1 LQPAQRGRASGLD
14 DALDRGEIPMK
25 VPFEHRFMVGD
36 PVPQGADMLQIRV
49 QSGAEAWDLSRSDI
63 GEYPSQARMP

>member
-1 LQPAQRGRASGLD
+1 
-14 DALDRGEIPMK
+14 MK

-36 PVPQGADMLQIRV
+36 PVPQGAHMLQIRV